1 MKLSTK
7 GRYGVKAMFAL
18 AQKYGRGP
26 IPLKN
31 IAKEQGISEPYLEQI
46 ISSLR
51 KAGLVKSVRGA
62 QGGYMLTKD
71 PARIT
76 VGDIIRILEGPIVPT
91 DCVIDND
98 NITCQN
104 ARGCI
109 PREVWKK
116 VKDSV
121 NEVMDSIT
129 LKQMCDEARKGGNN

>member
-18 AQKYGRGP
+18 AQKYGQGP

-51 KAGLVKSVRGA
+51 KARLVKSVRGA

-71 PARIT
+71 PAEIT

-91 DCVIDND
+91 DCVIDDD

-104 ARGCI
+104 ARECV
-109 PREVWKK
+109 PRGVWKK

-129 LKQMCDEARKGGNN
+129 LKQMCDEARKGGEN